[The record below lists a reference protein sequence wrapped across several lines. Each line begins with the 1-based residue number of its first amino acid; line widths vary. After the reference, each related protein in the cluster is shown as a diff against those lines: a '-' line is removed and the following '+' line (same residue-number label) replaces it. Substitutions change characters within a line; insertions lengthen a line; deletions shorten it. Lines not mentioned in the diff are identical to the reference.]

1 MWKRRRGELSKFP
14 DFSGLFRDWLLAFTG
29 QGESEGK
36 REENRKLTGC
46 KIRSYFF
53 DSQRHKATMPALP
66 GAKRILQLCPVS
78 EVLGNFRELRKR
90 AREERELTLWVIK
103 ALVAQG

>member
-1 MWKRRRGELSKFP
+1 MGRG
-14 DFSGLFRDWLLAFTG
+14 
-29 QGESEGK
+29 
-36 REENRKLTGC
+36 NRAKPEIDGR

-53 DSQRHKATMPALP
+53 DSLRHKATMPALP

-78 EVLGNFRELRKR
+78 EVLGDLRELRER
-90 AREERELTLWVIK
+90 AREERKLTLWVIK